1 MSDHLVTL
9 EIKMLVR
16 NVEEKFEDSP
26 VKMTPNATAIT
37 VGNLL
42 NEILNDSPLDE
53 IADGMITVMAAE
65 EIK

>member
-16 NVEEKFEDSP
+16 NIEEKFENSP
-26 VKMTPNATAIT
+26 IEMTPNATAIT

-53 IADGMITVMAAE
+53 IADGMITVMSAE
-65 EIK
+65 EIE

>member
-16 NVEEKFEDSP
+16 NIEEKFENSP
-26 VKMTPNATAIT
+26 IEMTPNATAIT

-53 IADGMITVMAAE
+53 IADGMITVTEAK
-65 EIK
+65 EIE

>member
-1 MSDHLVTL
+1 MSDHLVTF

-16 NVEEKFEDSP
+16 NIEEKFENSP
-26 VKMTPNATAIT
+26 IEMTPNATAIT

-65 EIK
+65 EIE